1 MLREPTEALSFS
13 ATPAWGRAAKWPPY
27 GRQPEVA
34 GPPVR
39 DVPVAPAAA
48 GPALTHRRVLTMTGT
63 IVRIVAQRG
72 FGFIQ
77 EQDGKEVF
85 FHASGVVG
93 VTPFDSLQ
101 EGQPVSYEKQQDDR
115 GRGERAVN
123 VQPA

>member
-1 MLREPTEALSFS
+1 
-13 ATPAWGRAAKWPPY
+13 
-27 GRQPEVA
+27 
-34 GPPVR
+34 
-39 DVPVAPAAA
+39 
-48 GPALTHRRVLTMTGT
+48 MTGT
-63 IVRIVAQRG
+63 IVRIVSQRG

-93 VTPFDSLQ
+93 NTPFDSLQ
-101 EGQPVSYEKQQDDR
+101 EGQPVTDEKQQDDR

>member
-1 MLREPTEALSFS
+1 
-13 ATPAWGRAAKWPPY
+13 
-27 GRQPEVA
+27 
-34 GPPVR
+34 
-39 DVPVAPAAA
+39 
-48 GPALTHRRVLTMTGT
+48 MTGT

-77 EQDGKEVF
+77 EQNGTEVF

-93 VTPFDSLQ
+93 ATPFDSLQ
-101 EGQPVSYEKQQDDR
+101 EGQQVSYEKTRDER

>member
-1 MLREPTEALSFS
+1 
-13 ATPAWGRAAKWPPY
+13 
-27 GRQPEVA
+27 
-34 GPPVR
+34 
-39 DVPVAPAAA
+39 
-48 GPALTHRRVLTMTGT
+48 MTGT

-77 EQDGKEVF
+77 EPDGKELF

-93 VTPFDSLQ
+93 TTPFDDLR
-101 EGQPVSYEKQQDDR
+101 EGQAVTYDKTRDDR

>member
-1 MLREPTEALSFS
+1 
-13 ATPAWGRAAKWPPY
+13 
-27 GRQPEVA
+27 
-34 GPPVR
+34 
-39 DVPVAPAAA
+39 
-48 GPALTHRRVLTMTGT
+48 MTGT